1 MIMRPSVEVLLANND
16 ALKSA
21 SKFKVRDFELFCVDE
36 LILLTLKV
44 PYLFFFGDADKQ
56 INPKNVAE
64 FHKKSGSEDKT
75 LKTLTGE
82 MHDLLT
88 GKAKDVS
95 TFEYMI

>member
-1 MIMRPSVEVLLANND
+1 
-16 ALKSA
+16 
-21 SKFKVRDFELFCVDE
+21 
-36 LILLTLKV
+36 
-44 PYLFFFGDADKQ
+44 LFFFGDADKQ